1 MEKLIIKHENV
12 LDENSNIKIMTLFDL
27 YYENF
32 LNFNDLKCG
41 PSKSELELFTNDIIK
56 KIKDFVVIDMSKENS
71 EILNNVKGILME
83 DIKMYKLIKNTDF
96 LYSNY
101 FKNTSSMK
109 FIYIINA
116 VNEKELLTIG
126 NMKYDLH
133 NDSLFIYPDLWNLQY
148 RFHSPKNDNMFI
160 IVGNIIIN

>member
-1 MEKLIIKHENV
+1 
-12 LDENSNIKIMTLFDL
+12 
-27 YYENF
+27 
-32 LNFNDLKCG
+32 
-41 PSKSELELFTNDIIK
+41 
-56 KIKDFVVIDMSKENS
+56 
-71 EILNNVKGILME
+71 
-83 DIKMYKLIKNTDF
+83 MYKLIKNTDF
-96 LYSNY
+96 LYSEY

-126 NMKYDLH
+126 NTKYDLH